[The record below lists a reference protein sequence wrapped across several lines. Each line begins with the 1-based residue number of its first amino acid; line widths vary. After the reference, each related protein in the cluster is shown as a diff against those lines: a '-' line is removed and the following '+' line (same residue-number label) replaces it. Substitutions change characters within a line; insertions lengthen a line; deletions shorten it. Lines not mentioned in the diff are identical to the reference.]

1 MIIRRIGP
9 LSAGKVAG
17 VLYAG
22 FGLIF
27 GAIFSLV
34 AMLGGIAAEDGGAAF
49 GAVFGVAA
57 VLVMP
62 IMYGALG
69 FLTAVIGAWLYNIAA
84 SVTGGIELS
93 AVTIT
98 PEAVTGP

>member
-1 MIIRRIGP
+1 MVIRRIGP

-34 AMLGGIAAEDGGAAF
+34 SVAGGFATEEAGGAAF
-49 GAVFGVAA
+49 GALFGIGAI
-57 VLVMP
+57 VLLP
-62 IMYGALG
+62 ILYGCMG
-69 FLTAVIGAWLYNIAA
+69 FLAAILGAWLYNVAA
-84 SVTGGIELS
+84 GLTGGVEVEGS
-93 AVTIT
+93 A
-98 PEAVTGP
+98 P